1 MSQSA
6 SEYQRAIDSL
16 FARVTGATKFGLE
29 RTEQLLAKVGNPEK
43 KFRSIHVAG
52 TNGKGSVVATL
63 DALYRFKGLKVG
75 RYTSP
80 HLIDFRERIVV
91 NGVQISEQ
99 EVLDFLRSN
108 QEFAE
113 RIGAT
118 FFELTTALAF
128 KHFAEKEVDIAI
140 VETGLGGRLDST
152 NVLEPLAAVVTSIG
166 LDHMDLLG
174 DTLEEIA
181 EEKAGIFK
189 SGALAVIG
197 EEDPSIAEF
206 LGLRAA
212 AAGVTEIAQLDRDV
226 VTTNIKVERSGTTF
240 DLQGEISGTFSTGL
254 VGKHQARNTAIA
266 LLTAVRR
273 SKQLQLTISN
283 EDINQ
288 ALKNLTIPGRFQT
301 FEKYIFDVA
310 HNPSGAAALAETIRQ
325 IKPFPTITAL
335 LAVLGDKDW
344 KGIMRELSSAVDR
357 FFITTPP
364 DAPKGREFDP
374 NEAYEYAISQNW
386 NAELDTDFEDAIARI
401 QKRCGTIVITGSF
414 HTVGAAM
421 KRLLR
426 SPITG

>member
-1 MSQSA
+1 MA
-6 SEYQRAIDSL
+6 ISEYQTAIDSL
-16 FARVTGATKFGLE
+16 FVRVTGATKFGLE
-29 RTEQLLAKVGNPEK
+29 RTEQLLHRLGNPHK
-43 KFRSIHVAG
+43 KFKSIHVAG

-63 DALYRFKGLKVG
+63 DALFRYKGLKVG

-91 NGVQISEQ
+91 DGKQISEQ
-99 EVLDFLRSN
+99 EVLDFLHAN

-113 RIGAT
+113 QIGAT

-128 KHFAEKEVDIAI
+128 QHFADKEVDLAI
-140 VETGLGGRLDST
+140 IETGLGGRLDST
-152 NVLEPLAAVVTSIG
+152 NVLEPIAAVVTSIG
-166 LDHMDLLG
+166 LDHTDMLG
-174 DTLEEIA
+174 DTLEKIA

-189 SGALAVIG
+189 PNSLAVIG

-212 AAGVTEIAQLDRDV
+212 AAGVKEIAQLDRDV
-226 VTTNIKVERSGTTF
+226 VITNIEVSRTGTTF
-240 DLQGEISGTFSTGL
+240 DLQGEISGRFSTGL
-254 VGKHQARNTAIA
+254 IGTHQARNTAIA

-273 SKQLQLTISN
+273 SRQLHLTISN

-288 ALKNLTIPGRFQT
+288 ALKNLELPGRFQR

-310 HNPSGAAALAETIRQ
+310 HNPAGAKALAETIRLT
-325 IKPFPTITAL
+325 KPFPTITAL

-364 DAPKGREFDP
+364 DAPKGREFNP
-374 NEAYEYAISQNW
+374 NEAYEYARSQNW
-386 NAELDTDFEDAIARI
+386 NAELDTDFDDAITRI
-401 QKRCGTIVITGSF
+401 EKRCGTIVITGSF

-426 SPITG
+426 SPISG